1 VDPPAATVTLACPAT
16 GNRIHQGLAA
26 ELREVCRQ
34 VREDPLVR
42 VLVVTGA
49 GDAFSV
55 GREELPGSLAG
66 AATPERLDWLAQHRV
81 ASAVAE
87 LPIPVVVA
95 INGDALDHGLE
106 LALAGDL
113 RIAASHARM
122 GLRDL
127 GHGVLPW
134 DGGTQRLPRLVG
146 PAWARD
152 LLLTGRLV
160 SASEALAM
168 GLVNQVV
175 EAVNPRVEPTE
186 LLQEAGR
193 VAAAIAGAGPIAAR
207 YAKEAVTKGLDLP
220 LAQGLRLEADLNL
233 LLQTTAD
240 RAEGLRAF
248 RERRSPRFVGE

>member
-1 VDPPAATVTLACPAT
+1 
-16 GNRIHQGLAA
+16 
-26 ELREVCRQ
+26 
-34 VREDPLVR
+34 
-42 VLVVTGA
+42 
-49 GDAFSV
+49 
-55 GREELPGSLAG
+55 
-66 AATPERLDWLAQHRV
+66 
-81 ASAVAE
+81 
-87 LPIPVVVA
+87 
-95 INGDALDHGLE
+95 
-106 LALAGDL
+106 
-113 RIAASHARM
+113 
-122 GLRDL
+122 
-127 GHGVLPW
+127 
-134 DGGTQRLPRLVG
+134 
-146 PAWARD
+146 
-152 LLLTGRLV
+152 TGRLV

>member
-1 VDPPAATVTLACPAT
+1 VTLACPAT
-16 GNRIHQGLAA
+16 ANRIDQGLAA

-34 VREDPLVR
+34 VREDQQVH
-42 VLVVTGA
+42 VLVITGA

-55 GREELPGSLAG
+55 GRDDLPAGLAG
-66 AATPERLDWLAQHRV
+66 AAPQERLEWLARRQV
-81 ASAVAE
+81 ASVVAA

-106 LALAGDL
+106 LALSGDL
-113 RIAASHARM
+113 RIAAAHARF
-122 GLRDL
+122 GIRDL
-127 GHGVLPW
+127 PRASFPW

-160 SASEALAM
+160 DATESLAI
-168 GLVNQVV
+168 GLVNRVV
-175 EAVNPRVEPTE
+175 EATE
-186 LLQEAGR
+186 LAQEAER
-193 VAAAIAGAGPIAAR
+193 VAAAIAAAGPIAAR

-220 LAQGLRLEADLNL
+220 LGQGLRLEADLNI

-248 RERRSPRFVGE
+248 RERRSPRFMGE